1 MLSSIPRTRPR
12 SNMRCSDGGKSKQ
25 RRWRRLAM
33 SSGLPVKAIGIFW
46 SDFARKGWVDSSNAG
61 GAEEDRLKP
70 TTRSECYCATSIS
83 GIPAWDR
90 TNWRVTARRK
100 SASLLAVAPSTGSW
114 PTRARGKKKGARR
127 SLAPNRGDGFLCWGG
142 DLQDIYERW
151 RQTALLGGDAASF
164 LPTNART
171 PCRTRRGGWAGPARD
186 SGRGSGRPHGGS
198 GCGLRVREV
207 C

>member
-1 MLSSIPRTRPR
+1 
-12 SNMRCSDGGKSKQ
+12 
-25 RRWRRLAM
+25 M

-90 TNWRVTARRK
+90 TNWHVTARRK

-114 PTRARGKKKGARR
+114 PTRARGKKNGARR

-164 LPTNART
+164 LQWGMTLLAPSYFEGS
-171 PCRTRRGGWAGPARD
+171 RRVCQVRRRRA
-186 SGRGSGRPHGGS
+186 S
-198 GCGLRVREV
+198 VREGDFSLGSLFSELGIEWTRLRSCPERSFDSMEV
-207 C
+207 RR